1 MKKILKKNQVVIS
14 VIAIMLIAAGYMN
27 YTTNVKATLDTAAFA
42 DSEKYGDLGDATLVS
57 SSDVNETTAGETNGN
72 QGKDGDE
79 ESTKQNENGENA
91 SERNQDEQKDEVNS
105 SNYSKENLSQN
116 SEKNTHGQKENNS
129 ENTVQTSGS
138 TSNNNAGNQYF
149 TESKLERDK
158 MYSQMLESYQ
168 TILQN
173 TTIPDSQKEISQNE
187 IKKINEAKNAIMI
200 TENLI
205 KNKGFE
211 DVIIFVNGESINV
224 IIKALDLNQEQVAQ
238 IQNIVAREMKTEI
251 ENIHI
256 SKK

>member
-1 MKKILKKNQVVIS
+1 MKKILKKNQVIIS

-27 YTTNVKATLDTAAFA
+27 YTTNVKTTLDTAAFA

-57 SSDVNETTAGETNGN
+57 SSNVNETITDETNGN
-72 QGKDGDE
+72 QGKDE
-79 ESTKQNENGENA
+79 TKETTQQNENGENVNA
-91 SERNQDEQKDEVNS
+91 QNQNE
-105 SNYSKENLSQN
+105 
-116 SEKNTHGQKENNS
+116 QKENNAENGENTS
-129 ENTVQTSGS
+129 ENTAQTSGN

-187 IKKINEAKNAIMI
+187 IKKINETKNAIMI